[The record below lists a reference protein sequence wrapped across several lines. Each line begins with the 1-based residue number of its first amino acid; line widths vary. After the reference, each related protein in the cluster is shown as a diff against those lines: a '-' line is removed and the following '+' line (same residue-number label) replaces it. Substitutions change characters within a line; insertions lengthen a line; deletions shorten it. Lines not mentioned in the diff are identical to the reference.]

1 MLIKNNMDCNSSC
14 AFISVLY
21 KKLISFLIH
30 SPRQG
35 RLHLSD
41 FQINKMLFEYGP
53 TQLNLYKHV
62 IKKANI
68 LSQKTQE
75 KCILRVG
82 GKPLD
87 GFLLIHRDDDDG
99 NVTDCLKTH
108 GFDLYQQEK
117 LFKGKF
123 YC

>member
-1 MLIKNNMDCNSSC
+1 MHLFLFCI
-14 AFISVLY
+14 

-30 SPRQG
+30 SPREG
-35 RLHLSD
+35 RQNLSD
-41 FQINKMLFEYGP
+41 LQIYKIEFEYGP
-53 TQLNLYKHV
+53 TQLNLFRYV

-68 LSQKTQE
+68 LWRKAQE
-75 KCILRVG
+75 KCILKVG

-99 NVTDCLKTH
+99 NVTDCLKPY
-108 GFDLYQQEK
+108 GFDVDQEEK
-117 LFKGKF
+117 LFEGEF

>member
-1 MLIKNNMDCNSSC
+1 MIFNSQC
-14 AFISVLY
+14 AFIFVLY

-35 RLHLSD
+35 RQNLSD
-41 FQINKMLFEYGP
+41 LQSYKIVFKYGP
-53 TQLNLYKHV
+53 TQLNLFRYV

-68 LSQKTQE
+68 LWQKAQE
-75 KCILRVG
+75 KCILKVG

-87 GFLLIHRDDDDG
+87 GFLLIHRDDDIDDDG
-99 NVTDCLKTH
+99 NVTDCLKTY
-108 GFDLYQQEK
+108 GFDVYQQEK
-117 LFKGKF
+117 LFEGKF